1 MGQEKQDD
9 SRPHG
14 AETLRGIRGKKR
26 AGAGQRTRMISS
38 TALHVRTS
46 GHQLLVF
53 MKPFLEQQGIFWLPP
68 AGAEPQQASTGAP
81 YSRARA
87 QAAGWR
93 QGNLTGKQA
102 SQAVGPARLQL
113 GSQLVSWA
121 HPHRGQHGDHVAGGG
136 EQPEERGEGMVRLSE
151 GEAAWP
157 GQAWTPAPQARPEV
171 ALEGARQKPGDGSE
185 GPPVGRKS

>member
-1 MGQEKQDD
+1 
-9 SRPHG
+9 
-14 AETLRGIRGKKR
+14 
-26 AGAGQRTRMISS
+26 MISS

-93 QGNLTGKQA
+93 
-102 SQAVGPARLQL
+102 
-113 GSQLVSWA
+113 
-121 HPHRGQHGDHVAGGG
+121 
-136 EQPEERGEGMVRLSE
+136 
-151 GEAAWP
+151 
-157 GQAWTPAPQARPEV
+157 
-171 ALEGARQKPGDGSE
+171 
-185 GPPVGRKS
+185 